1 MMQTV
6 NLSLDLVNRV
16 MAYLG
21 TRPFNEVYI
30 LVGAIQQEAQPQV
43 PVAEPEATPE

>member
-1 MMQTV
+1 MQTV
-6 NLSLDLVNRV
+6 ELSLELVNKV

-21 TRPFNEVYI
+21 TRPFSEVYL

-43 PVAEPEATPE
+43 PVAEEPVAVE